1 MSDVVIEATNRLD
14 GKTYYAAIV
23 PKRQVIEYWLA
34 PTLSPGDKEPQNAP
48 VTLTATASRKS
59 LFAVR
64 NPPLLV
70 VGYGLGR
77 LEFDAFCDLILQML
91 SSCDMPA
98 LPGAPNVAIVD
109 EICARHGVIANQG
122 ELRGARRPVPFFML
136 FDRDA
141 AARGY

>member
-1 MSDVVIEATNRLD
+1 MQVQRFDGGPDPVGLLLDQSPVADRVDRLRRHQLQ
-14 GKTYYAAIV
+14 TI
-23 PKRQVIEYWLA
+23 
-34 PTLSPGDKEPQNAP
+34 
-48 VTLTATASRKS
+48 
-59 LFAVR
+59 
-64 NPPLLV
+64 
-70 VGYGLGR
+70 GR

-98 LPGAPNVAIVD
+98 LPGAPNGAIVD